1 MTADAATTSTSP
13 AMAEKH
19 QTQAQ
24 DSSTV
29 LANVSTFFQQQ
40 PFGAGSFDA
49 VYAIEATC
57 HAPSWEGCYGQIREV
72 LKPGGVF
79 GLYDW
84 CMSDEWDASNPE
96 HKRIAHGIEIGD
108 GIPEMRRFE

>member
-1 MTADAATTSTSP
+1 
-13 AMAEKH
+13 
-19 QTQAQ
+19 
-24 DSSTV
+24 
-29 LANVSTFFQQQ
+29 
-40 PFGAGSFDA
+40 
-49 VYAIEATC
+49 
-57 HAPSWEGCYGQIREV
+57 GCYGQIKEV

-84 CMSDEWDASNPE
+84 CMTDEWDASNPE